1 MSKKEIEREIE
12 REMER
17 EIEREP
23 EVIIKKKG
31 GWGGKIIAL
40 SLGFVIGAGSL
51 VGGVAALGYWAL
63 SSPIK
68 KVENTAQNFVPNLD
82 LKQYLTQEYYDG
94 NVLHL
99 IGGIRDVINDISSGE
114 GGFAELAQ
122 ISPKVKEAV
131 RSLAKNMKKLGS
143 NIEEDAIYDSLLNTP
158 FSSLGGYLSDTLLK
172 SVEVGPMLLGA
183 GAFEFDVLT
192 QDKLMMALLYGAE
205 GEDYVITTETDENGN
220 ETKKITLLDGGRKP
234 LSIGEI
240 QGDGVTAVLSHLPV
254 DALLTVNEGD
264 GMMASLA
271 YGPSSHYTYIDK
283 LDKDGQVVQDEEGNP
298 VRVVQMNARV
308 YTSTEGEKF
317 FDEDGNELACTA
329 ALLQGATDIYVL
341 TFQDGENNVTD
352 VQYAKL
358 RQSATR
364 SLSAEAK
371 LYDVYQD
378 EACTKPLRY
387 KKTTVTDLMDA
398 PEDLLGTMEIATV
411 MDLNGQGNLNPILA
425 VLAYGEENVD
435 FIWVHKE
442 INGEIEK
449 DENGEPIKYV
459 QLLPGKKPKTIQ
471 SLQGDNLDALVTDLP
486 LSSIMNV
493 STDDAMM
500 MSLAYGSASK
510 YEIKEKQI
518 GVDADD
524 NLIMEKYVEMKQVE
538 YTYKD
543 GAWYDIDENI
553 INAVYDESAGTLTIT
568 NEDGKQETVLVEYDE
583 TESKCFVIHE
593 NGTPVTYKKT
603 TVGDLQNT
611 PSELLDS
618 IELAAVMDITP
629 DSNSIMIALA
639 YGVEGE
645 DYIIEEKATTDQ
657 DGNPITEKVITPL
670 PGKKPKTIGDLSGDS
685 MDETISTMPLD
696 VLMEI
701 DLDDGMMTSLAY
713 GSSNKYQ
720 IKEKQIGVD
729 QDDNPIMEK
738 YVEMKQVEY
747 TCKDGVWRNIDGDS
761 ITAVYDESAGTLT
774 VTPTDGEAET
784 LHVVYDNA
792 TQKYLVV
799 DESGK
804 AVTYQKT
811 TVGTLQNEPSS
822 LIDQIELGEVLGVH
836 PEDENSDKLML
847 ALAYG
852 NKGEH
857 YDFDGAGNFYFKEV
871 DGKTYKPRTIGDLR
885 NDNNLFKTI
894 YIGDALEVN
903 STSHSVLVA
912 IAYGEEGVD
921 FDWGAPQLDEDGN
934 PILVNGQEVREPVM
948 RAGKKPRSIEQLQGS
963 NSDGLINSITLES
976 ALGIDAN
983 SEAMMRSLAFG
994 QEGVH
999 YEKIEYTE
1007 VDGKLVA
1014 TEEKVTMKHASYTP
1028 EFATG
1033 SNTIIAFYNR
1043 IDEKVTKE
1051 APTPVDGQ
1059 EGTYKIVLT
1068 DDSVQYVKKDANG
1081 EYKVYAADGTTEV
1094 PYAKT
1099 TLGQLSRNSSAVM
1112 DGMTLADALSIDE
1125 NETDGLK
1132 RSLAFDKNGNAYTL
1146 GQLSDNPQ
1154 MIIDA
1159 MTLADA
1165 IGVDANS
1172 EAMMRSLAFGQEGVH
1187 YDIITEK
1194 DADNNDVL
1202 VIDMRPAFYTLDDG
1216 KMYNRFGEELE
1227 NYTPLVDD
1235 STYEAT
1241 VTVDGQLQYLDFVDG
1256 RYYVYEADETGTMQP
1271 VDFEYT
1277 TLQQMSDH
1285 SKALM
1290 DDITLADAL
1299 GVQEGE
1305 TDKLK
1310 KSLAYSK
1317 DGHAYTI
1324 GELSEDPQSI
1334 VDNLQLD
1341 SVMDPEKDNAL
1352 TMYLL
1357 YGKEGVHYKISEP
1370 TPTEYIPEDAPILP
1384 DTVDEVN
1391 DTAQY
1396 IIMLHQK
1403 VTVHQKQNHDT
1414 LAYMYEEDTNGLY
1427 VKDGDSY
1434 RLATS
1439 TDTGTRYR
1447 AVYCVHNEYGESI
1460 FEDEDGTLASNHPVL
1475 KELSA
1480 GEQAAYGNVVIDG
1493 YDCTVKFTYTLND
1506 EPHTIYRL
1514 LLPKEGQ
1521 TLADV
1526 RVKGYYTYNHYE
1538 KAYFLQSAPITDEGD
1553 VGEWTSYTYE
1563 ANTLASFTDAGL
1575 MTHLTERLTLEEVL
1589 GSTVKDNTILKP
1601 IAHTTIDE
1609 LPGAVDSLTIAQVFE
1624 KDVYSDGEQLYFNE
1638 TNGKW
1643 YTTENFQAGTEFER
1657 ALTGTWKYLL
1667 EDATPYEE
1675 DANGTHVKVT
1685 IDGKEIY
1692 QEATPEERA
1701 DSNVQ
1706 KYAYAPTKP
1715 EEYKVTEIGGL
1726 VENMTHNI
1734 QNATL
1739 TQLYTDG
1746 IIVLTDENILNTDI
1760 MYEVFSAPVC
1770 DEFKDKDGNVKTTLG
1785 QLTITEMISY
1795 ISALIAALS
1804 TTP

>member
-1 MSKKEIEREIE
+1 MSEKKVTREE
-12 REMER
+12 EY

-23 EVIIKKKG
+23 KVIVKKKG

-68 KVENTAQNFVPNLD
+68 NVENKAQSFVPNLD
-82 LKQYLTQEYYDG
+82 LQQYLTQEYYDG
-94 NVLHL
+94 NVLKL
-99 IGGIRDVINDISSGE
+99 IGGIRDVINDISAGE

-122 ISPKVKEAV
+122 ISPKVKDAV

-143 NIEEDAIYDSLLNTP
+143 NIEEDAIYDSLMNTP
-158 FSSLGGYLSDTLLK
+158 FSSLGGYLSNTLLK

-183 GAFEFDVLT
+183 NAFEFDVLT
-192 QDKLMMALLYGAE
+192 QDKLMMALLYGVE
-205 GEDYVITTETDENGN
+205 GEDYVLITETDENGN
-220 ETKKITLLDGGRKP
+220 ETKKIAWVDGGRKP

-240 QGDGVTAVLSHLPV
+240 QEDGVTAALSYLPV
-254 DALLTVNEGD
+254 DSLLTVNEGD

-271 YGPSSHYTYIDK
+271 YGASSHYTYIDK
-283 LDKDGQVVQDEEGNP
+283 LDEKGQVVKDEEGNP

-308 YTSTEGEKF
+308 YTSADNEKF
-317 FDEDGNELACTA
+317 YDEDGNELACTA
-329 ALLQGATDIYVL
+329 APLQGATDIYVL
-341 TFQDGENNVTD
+341 TFKDGENNVTD

-358 RQSATR
+358 RKSETQALAAT
-364 SLSAEAK
+364 LEGEEK
-371 LYDVYQD
+371 LYDIYKD
-378 EACTKPLRY
+378 EACVKPLRY
-387 KKTTVTDLMDA
+387 KKTTVTDLMET

-411 MDLNGQGNLNPILA
+411 MGLNGQGNLNPILA
-425 VLAYGEENVD
+425 ALAYGEENVD

-442 INGEIEK
+442 INGAIEK
-449 DENGEPIKYV
+449 DENGEPIQYV
-459 QLLPGKKPKTIQ
+459 QLLPGKKPKLIQ
-471 SLQGDNLDALVTDLP
+471 SLQGDNLDTLITDLP
-486 LSSIMNV
+486 LSSVIDV
-493 STDDAMM
+493 STDDSMM
-500 MSLAYGSASK
+500 M
-510 YEIKEKQI
+510 
-518 GVDADD
+518 
-524 NLIMEKYVEMKQVE
+524 
-538 YTYKD
+538 
-543 GAWYDIDENI
+543 
-553 INAVYDESAGTLTIT
+553 
-568 NEDGKQETVLVEYDE
+568 
-583 TESKCFVIHE
+583 
-593 NGTPVTYKKT
+593 
-603 TVGDLQNT
+603 
-611 PSELLDS
+611 
-618 IELAAVMDITP
+618 
-629 DSNSIMIALA
+629 
-639 YGVEGE
+639 
-645 DYIIEEKATTDQ
+645 
-657 DGNPITEKVITPL
+657 
-670 PGKKPKTIGDLSGDS
+670 
-685 MDETISTMPLD
+685 
-696 VLMEI
+696 
-701 DLDDGMMTSLAY
+701 SLAY
-713 GSSNKYQ
+713 GSSNKYE

-729 QDDNPIMEK
+729 QDDNPIIEK

-747 TCKDGVWRNIDGDS
+747 TCKEGVWRNIDGDM
-761 ITAVYDESAGTLT
+761 IDAVYNESDGTLT
-774 VTPTDGEAET
+774 ITSTDGDGGFTSET
-784 LHVVYDNA
+784 LHVVCDNA
-792 TQKYLVV
+792 AQKYLVV

-804 AVTYQKT
+804 AVTYEKT

-822 LIDQIELGEVLGVH
+822 LIDQIELGEMLDVH
-836 PEDENSDKLML
+836 PEDENPDKLML

-857 YDFDGAGNFYFKEV
+857 YDFDVEGNFYFKEV
-871 DGKTYKPRTIGDLR
+871 DGKTCKPRTLGDLR
-885 NDNNLFKTI
+885 NDKELFKTI

-921 FDWGAPQLDEDGN
+921 FDWGEPKLDEENN
-934 PILVNGQEVREPVM
+934 PVLVNGQEVREPVM

-976 ALGIDAN
+976 TLGI
-983 SEAMMRSLAFG
+983 
-994 QEGVH
+994 
-999 YEKIEYTE
+999 
-1007 VDGKLVA
+1007 
-1014 TEEKVTMKHASYTP
+1014 
-1028 EFATG
+1028 
-1033 SNTIIAFYNR
+1033 
-1043 IDEKVTKE
+1043 
-1051 APTPVDGQ
+1051 
-1059 EGTYKIVLT
+1059 
-1068 DDSVQYVKKDANG
+1068 
-1081 EYKVYAADGTTEV
+1081 
-1094 PYAKT
+1094 
-1099 TLGQLSRNSSAVM
+1099 
-1112 DGMTLADALSIDE
+1112 
-1125 NETDGLK
+1125 
-1132 RSLAFDKNGNAYTL
+1132 
-1146 GQLSDNPQ
+1146 
-1154 MIIDA
+1154 
-1159 MTLADA
+1159 
-1165 IGVDANS
+1165 DANS

>member
-17 EIEREP
+17 EIQREP

-298 VRVVQMNARV
+298 VRVLQMNARV
-308 YTSTEGEKF
+308 YTSAEGEKF

-411 MDLNGQGNLNPILA
+411 MD
-425 VLAYGEENVD
+425 
-435 FIWVHKE
+435 
-442 INGEIEK
+442 
-449 DENGEPIKYV
+449 
-459 QLLPGKKPKTIQ
+459 
-471 SLQGDNLDALVTDLP
+471 
-486 LSSIMNV
+486 
-493 STDDAMM
+493 
-500 MSLAYGSASK
+500 
-510 YEIKEKQI
+510 
-518 GVDADD
+518 
-524 NLIMEKYVEMKQVE
+524 
-538 YTYKD
+538 
-543 GAWYDIDENI
+543 
-553 INAVYDESAGTLTIT
+553 
-568 NEDGKQETVLVEYDE
+568 
-583 TESKCFVIHE
+583 
-593 NGTPVTYKKT
+593 
-603 TVGDLQNT
+603 
-611 PSELLDS
+611 
-618 IELAAVMDITP
+618 ITP

-696 VLMEI
+696 VLMDI
-701 DLDDGMMTSLAY
+701 DLEDGMMTSLAY

-720 IKEKQIGVD
+720 IKEKQIGMD

-761 ITAVYDESAGTLT
+761 ITADYDASAGTLT
-774 VTPTDGEAET
+774 VTPTDGEAQT

-871 DGKTYKPRTIGDLR
+871 DGKTCKPRTIGDLR

-921 FDWGAPQLDEDGN
+921 FDWGAPKLDEDGN
-934 PILVNGQEVREPVM
+934 PILVNGQAVREPVM

-976 ALGIDAN
+976 TLGI
-983 SEAMMRSLAFG
+983 
-994 QEGVH
+994 
-999 YEKIEYTE
+999 
-1007 VDGKLVA
+1007 
-1014 TEEKVTMKHASYTP
+1014 
-1028 EFATG
+1028 
-1033 SNTIIAFYNR
+1033 
-1043 IDEKVTKE
+1043 
-1051 APTPVDGQ
+1051 
-1059 EGTYKIVLT
+1059 
-1068 DDSVQYVKKDANG
+1068 
-1081 EYKVYAADGTTEV
+1081 
-1094 PYAKT
+1094 
-1099 TLGQLSRNSSAVM
+1099 
-1112 DGMTLADALSIDE
+1112 
-1125 NETDGLK
+1125 
-1132 RSLAFDKNGNAYTL
+1132 
-1146 GQLSDNPQ
+1146 
-1154 MIIDA
+1154 
-1159 MTLADA
+1159 
-1165 IGVDANS
+1165 DANS

>member
-308 YTSTEGEKF
+308 YTSAEGEKF

-411 MDLNGQGNLNPILA
+411 MD
-425 VLAYGEENVD
+425 
-435 FIWVHKE
+435 
-442 INGEIEK
+442 
-449 DENGEPIKYV
+449 
-459 QLLPGKKPKTIQ
+459 
-471 SLQGDNLDALVTDLP
+471 
-486 LSSIMNV
+486 
-493 STDDAMM
+493 
-500 MSLAYGSASK
+500 
-510 YEIKEKQI
+510 
-518 GVDADD
+518 
-524 NLIMEKYVEMKQVE
+524 
-538 YTYKD
+538 
-543 GAWYDIDENI
+543 
-553 INAVYDESAGTLTIT
+553 
-568 NEDGKQETVLVEYDE
+568 
-583 TESKCFVIHE
+583 
-593 NGTPVTYKKT
+593 
-603 TVGDLQNT
+603 
-611 PSELLDS
+611 
-618 IELAAVMDITP
+618 ITP

-701 DLDDGMMTSLAY
+701 DLEDGMMTSLAY

-784 LHVVYDNA
+784 LHIVYNNA

-871 DGKTYKPRTIGDLR
+871 DGKTCKPRTIGDLR

-921 FDWGAPQLDEDGN
+921 FDWGAPKLDEDGN
-934 PILVNGQEVREPVM
+934 PILVNGQAVREPVM

-1014 TEEKVTMKHASYTP
+1014 AEEKVTMKHASYTP

-1051 APTPVDGQ
+1051 TPTPVDGQ
-1059 EGTYKIVLT
+1059 DDTYKIVLT

-1172 EAMMRSLAFGQEGVH
+1172 EAMMRSLAFGQKGVH

-1202 VIDMRPAFYTLDDG
+1202 VIDMLPAFYTLDDG

-1227 NYTPLVDD
+1227 SYTTLDGDP
-1235 STYEAT
+1235 TYEAT

-1256 RYYVYEADETGTMQP
+1256 RYYVYEADENGAMQP

-1277 TLQQMSDH
+1277 TIQQMSDH

-1324 GELSEDPQSI
+1324 GEFSEDPQSI

-1357 YGKEGVHYKISEP
+1357 YGKEGVHYNISEP
-1370 TPTEYIPEDAPILP
+1370 MPTEDIPEDAPILP
-1384 DTVDEVN
+1384 DTVNEV
-1391 DTAQY
+1391 DGTAQY

-1403 VTVHQKQNHDT
+1403 VTVHQKQDHET

-1475 KELSA
+1475 KELSEL
-1480 GEQAAYGNVVIDG
+1480 EQATYGNVVIDG
-1493 YDCTVKFTYTLND
+1493 YNCTVKFTYTLND

-1514 LLPKEGQ
+1514 LLPNEGQ
-1521 TLADV
+1521 TPALADV

-1538 KAYFLQSAPITDEGD
+1538 KAYFLQSAPITDEG

-1624 KDVYSDGEQLYFNE
+1624 KDVYSDGSQFYFNE

-1643 YTTENFQAGTEFER
+1643 YTTENFQAGTEVVER

-1667 EDATPYEE
+1667 TDATPYEE
-1675 DANGTHVKVT
+1675 DENGLYVKEG
-1685 IDGKEIY
+1685 DSY
-1692 QEATPEERA
+1692 RLATPEELA
-1701 DSNVQ
+1701 DSSVQ
-1706 KYAYAPTKP
+1706 KYADALTAP

-1739 TQLYTDG
+1739 KQLYTDG
-1746 IIVLTDENILNTDI
+1746 IIVLTDTTILNTNI
-1760 MYEVFSAPVC
+1760 MYEVLSAPVC

-1795 ISALIAALS
+1795 ISALIATLS

>member
-17 EIEREP
+17 EIQREP

-298 VRVVQMNARV
+298 VRVLQMNARV
-308 YTSTEGEKF
+308 YTSAEGEKF

-411 MDLNGQGNLNPILA
+411 MD
-425 VLAYGEENVD
+425 
-435 FIWVHKE
+435 
-442 INGEIEK
+442 
-449 DENGEPIKYV
+449 
-459 QLLPGKKPKTIQ
+459 
-471 SLQGDNLDALVTDLP
+471 
-486 LSSIMNV
+486 
-493 STDDAMM
+493 
-500 MSLAYGSASK
+500 
-510 YEIKEKQI
+510 
-518 GVDADD
+518 
-524 NLIMEKYVEMKQVE
+524 
-538 YTYKD
+538 
-543 GAWYDIDENI
+543 
-553 INAVYDESAGTLTIT
+553 
-568 NEDGKQETVLVEYDE
+568 
-583 TESKCFVIHE
+583 
-593 NGTPVTYKKT
+593 
-603 TVGDLQNT
+603 
-611 PSELLDS
+611 
-618 IELAAVMDITP
+618 ITP

-696 VLMEI
+696 VLMDI
-701 DLDDGMMTSLAY
+701 DLEDGMMTSLAY

-720 IKEKQIGVD
+720 IKEKQIGMD

-761 ITAVYDESAGTLT
+761 ITADYDASAGTLT
-774 VTPTDGEAET
+774 VTPTDGEAQT

-871 DGKTYKPRTIGDLR
+871 DGKTCKPRTIGDLR

-921 FDWGAPQLDEDGN
+921 FDWGAPKLDEDGN
-934 PILVNGQEVREPVM
+934 PILVNGQAVREPVM

-999 YEKIEYTE
+999 YENIEYTE

-1014 TEEKVTMKHASYTP
+1014 VHEKVIMKHASYTP
-1028 EFATG
+1028 EFEEG

-1051 APTPVDGQ
+1051 TPTPVAGQ
-1059 EGTYKIVLT
+1059 DGTYKIVLT

-1081 EYKVYAADGTTEV
+1081 EYKVYAEDGTTEV

-1099 TLGQLSRNSSAVM
+1099 TLGQLSHNSSAVM
-1112 DGMTLADALSIDE
+1112 DDVTLADTLGVDE
-1125 NETDGLK
+1125 N
-1132 RSLAFDKNGNAYTL
+1132 
-1146 GQLSDNPQ
+1146 
-1154 MIIDA
+1154 
-1159 MTLADA
+1159 
-1165 IGVDANS
+1165 
-1172 EAMMRSLAFGQEGVH
+1172 
-1187 YDIITEK
+1187 
-1194 DADNNDVL
+1194 
-1202 VIDMRPAFYTLDDG
+1202 
-1216 KMYNRFGEELE
+1216 
-1227 NYTPLVDD
+1227 
-1235 STYEAT
+1235 
-1241 VTVDGQLQYLDFVDG
+1241 
-1256 RYYVYEADETGTMQP
+1256 
-1271 VDFEYT
+1271 
-1277 TLQQMSDH
+1277 
-1285 SKALM
+1285 
-1290 DDITLADAL
+1290 
-1299 GVQEGE
+1299 E

-1324 GELSEDPQSI
+1324 GELSDDPQSI
-1334 VDNLQLD
+1334 VNNLQLD
-1341 SVMDPEKDNAL
+1341 TVIDPEKDNAM

-1357 YGKEGVHYKISEP
+1357 YGKEGVHYQISEP
-1370 TPTEYIPEDAPILP
+1370 TKTADIPKDAPILP
-1384 DTVDEVN
+1384 ETVNEEN

-1403 VTVHQKQNHDT
+1403 MTVHQKQDHNT
-1414 LAYMYEEDTNGLY
+1414 LDYIYEEDTNGLY

-1439 TDTGTRYR
+1439 TDSGTRYS

-1460 FEDEDGTLASNHPVL
+1460 FEDENGASASNHLVL
-1475 KELSA
+1475 KELSVA
-1480 GEQAAYGNVVIDG
+1480 EQTAYGNVVIDG
-1493 YDCTVKFTYTLND
+1493 YDCTVKFTYTLDD
-1506 EPHTIYRL
+1506 EPNTIYRL
-1514 LLPKEGQ
+1514 LLPNEGQ
-1521 TLADV
+1521 TPAIADV

-1538 KAYFLQSAPITDEGD
+1538 KAYFLQSASITDEV
-1553 VGEWTSYTYE
+1553 VGEWTSYIYE

-1589 GSTVKDNTILKP
+1589 GSTVKDNTILKS

-1624 KDVYSDGEQLYFNE
+1624 ENVYKTEVIDGVRVFVDEGYEGYEGGNRLYYNE
-1638 TNGKW
+1638 ANGKW
-1643 YTTENFQAGTEFER
+1643 YTTESFQAGTESKR

-1667 EDATPYEE
+1667 RDATPYYEE
-1675 DANGTHVKVT
+1675 DENGTYVKDTTV
-1685 IDGKEIY
+1685 DGKEVY
-1692 QEATPEERA
+1692 RAATDEELTNP
-1701 DSNVQ
+1701 SVQ
-1706 KYAYAPTKP
+1706 KYAQAFTAP

-1739 TQLYTDG
+1739 DKLYKDG
-1746 IIVLTDENILNTDI
+1746 IIVLTDTDILNTGI
-1760 MYEVFSAPVC
+1760 MYEVLGTPVC
-1770 DEFKDKDGNVKTTLG
+1770 NHFKDEKGNDKTTLG
-1785 QLTITEMISY
+1785 QLTITEMITY
-1795 ISALIAALS
+1795 ISKLLDAVS
-1804 TTP
+1804 TP